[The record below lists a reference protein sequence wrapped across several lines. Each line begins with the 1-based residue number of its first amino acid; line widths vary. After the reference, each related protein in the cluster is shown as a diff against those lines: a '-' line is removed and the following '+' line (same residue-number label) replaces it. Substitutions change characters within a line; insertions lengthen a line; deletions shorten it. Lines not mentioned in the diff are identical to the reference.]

1 MPVFGQDFPN
11 VDAGNYPE
19 MVEDLEEDEKEDY
32 FIKETDLLIVTGKV

>member
-1 MPVFGQDFPN
+1 MFGQDILNGEP
-11 VDAGNYPE
+11 GNYPE